1 MTYFK
6 TKHSCM
12 IYLQNSDLKEQ
23 HRGEIPEVLVIKND
37 STKDLLTI
45 CLDKVSV
52 NFKAGKNTT
61 KLRGR
66 WCLVCR

>member
-1 MTYFK
+1 MTYFE
-6 TKHSCM
+6 TKHSHM
-12 IYLQNSDLKEQ
+12 IYLQNSDLEEQ
-23 HRGEIPEVLVIKND
+23 HRGEIPEVLVVKND

-45 CLDKVSV
+45 CSDKVFV

-61 KLRGR
+61 KLRGQ